1 MKFKKISYLAILV
14 LLGACTKDVLTVSSN
29 QYVLDKLSITNA
41 KSAEAAVYGVYNQ
54 LQSTEYY
61 GGAGFGSLN
70 FLLGDNAK
78 WTGSLNYF
86 NNLVTH
92 TYSSDNTAIT
102 NAWSAIYAT
111 INAAN
116 NVIEGVPT
124 VVDPLLTQVNRNR
137 FLGEAYFVRALA
149 YFDLVKTWGG
159 VPIILKPTRT
169 AADGVGIGR
178 STAEETWQQ
187 VKKDLDIAEGLLPAT
202 INRNRANKSTVY
214 ALRARYFLYRK
225 DWVNAELEASKI
237 LNDGNFTPL
246 AGPYSTFFKTKGSKE
261 SIFELAAST
270 SDQNSLSSNWLSPAD
285 GGVRQ
290 WAPND
295 AIATLLKNPAIGGN
309 RSELIKSLS
318 AADPNNYVGILYY
331 RGTKDD
337 PAYLLRVAEQFL
349 IRAEARAQIGVDL
362 SGARDD
368 LNAVRTRAGIPLS
381 TANTA
386 AALLDAIA
394 AERRVEFALE
404 GHRWYDLIRTGKA
417 NEVLGISV
425 NDSYRFL
432 LPIPINDLKA
442 DPDLTPNPGY

>member
-1 MKFKKISYLAILV
+1 MKIRKISYIASLFFLS
-14 LLGACTKDVLTVSSN
+14 ACTKDVLTVSSN
-29 QYVLDKLSITNA
+29 QYVLSSKAITNA
-41 KSAEAAVYGVYNQ
+41 KSAEAAVYGVYDQ
-54 LQSTEYY
+54 LQAGDYY
-61 GGAGFGSLN
+61 GGTSFGPIT

-78 WTGSLNYF
+78 WTGSLNYY
-86 NNLVTH
+86 NNVVTH

-102 NAWSAIYAT
+102 AAWAAIYST

-116 NVIEGVPT
+116 NVIEGVPA
-124 VVDPLLTQVNRNR
+124 VVDPALTQANRDR

-159 VPIILKPTRT
+159 VPLILKPTRST
-169 AADGVGIGR
+169 NDGKGIKR
-178 STAEETWQQ
+178 STIEQTWKQ
-187 VKKDLDIAEGLLPAT
+187 VIDDLDKAEGLLPAT

-214 ALRARYFLYRK
+214 ALKARYFLYRQ
-225 DWVNAELEASKI
+225 DWPNAELQATKI

-246 AGPYSTFFKTKGSKE
+246 IGPYATFFKNKGSKE

-309 RSELIKSLS
+309 RVDLIKSLS

-337 PAYLLRVAEQFL
+337 PAYILRVAEQFL
-349 IRAEARAQIGVDL
+349 IRAEARAQIGVNL
-362 SGARDD
+362 NGAQDD
-368 LNAVRTRAGIPLS
+368 LNAVRLRAGIAPS
-381 TANTA
+381 SANTKPT
-386 AALLDAIA
+386 LLTAIEQ
-394 AERRVEFALE
+394 ERRVEFALE
-404 GHRWYDLIRTGKA
+404 GHRWYDLIRTGRA
-417 NEVLGISV
+417 NEVLGIPASS
-425 NDSYRFL
+425 SYRFL
-432 LPIPINDLKA
+432 LPIPINDLRA
-442 DPDLTPNPGY
+442 DSDLTPNPGY

>member
-1 MKFKKISYLAILV
+1 MLF
-14 LLGACTKDVLTVSSN
+14 LLSACTKDVLDVSSN
-29 QYVLDKLSITNA
+29 QYVLDSKAITNA

-54 LQSTEYY
+54 LQNVEYY
-61 GGAGFGSLN
+61 GGAGFGSLC

-86 NNLVTH
+86 NSLVNH

-102 NAWSAIYAT
+102 SGWNAIYAT

-116 NVIEGVPT
+116 NVIDGVPS
-124 VVDPLLTQVNRNR
+124 VVDPLLTQVNRDR
-137 FLGEAYFVRALA
+137 FQGEAYFIRALA

-159 VPIILKPTRT
+159 VPIILKPTRGT
-169 AADGVGIGR
+169 IDGVGIKR
-178 STAEETWQQ
+178 STADATWAQI
-187 VKKDLDIAEGLLPAT
+187 KSDLDKAESLLPAT
-202 INRNRANKSTVY
+202 INRNRANKTTVY
-214 ALRARYFLYRK
+214 ALRARYYLYRK
-225 DWVNAELEASKI
+225 DWVNAEAEAGKI
-237 LNDGNFTPL
+237 LNDVNYTPL
-246 AGPYSTFFKTKGSKE
+246 AGPYATFFKTKGSKE

-270 SDQNSLSSNWLSPAD
+270 SDQNSLSANWLSPAD

-295 AIATLLKNPAIGGN
+295 AIAALLKNPNIGGN
-309 RSELIKSLS
+309 RVELIKSLS
-318 AADPNNYVGILYY
+318 VADPNSYVGILYY

-337 PAYLLRVAEQFL
+337 PAYILRVAEQFL
-349 IRAEARAQIGVDL
+349 IRAEARTQIGVNL

-368 LNAVRTRAGIPLS
+368 LNAVRTRAGVPLS
-381 TANTA
+381 TANTSA
-386 AALLDAIA
+386 DLFDAIE

-404 GHRWYDLIRTGKA
+404 GHRWFDLIRTGRA
-417 NEVLGISV
+417 NAVLGISV